1 MAFLTLKHIQR
12 IFGPGNNQVVALKD
26 ISLTVD
32 AGEYVAIMG
41 ESGAGKSTLLNI
53 IATLDQA
60 SSGKI
65 TLNGRDL
72 TKLPEKA
79 AAQYRREH
87 LGFVF
92 QNFNLLDSF
101 NNQDNIFLPLVL
113 AHTPLQEMQR
123 RLAPLAQQL
132 MISKLLARYPYEI
145 SGGQRQRIAVARALI
160 TQPELL
166 LADEP
171 TGALDSHNATQL
183 LKLFAQ
189 VNQAGQTILLVT
201 HSAATASYSRRTL
214 FIKDGIIYHELYRG
228 TQSQT
233 QYLQKINTSLT
244 ALMTSGG
251 KENVRA

>member
-12 IFGPGNNQVVALKD
+12 IFEPGNNQVVALKD

-32 AGEYVAIMG
+32 SGEYVAIMG

-79 AAQYRREH
+79 AA
-87 LGFVF
+87 
-92 QNFNLLDSF
+92 
-101 NNQDNIFLPLVL
+101 
-113 AHTPLQEMQR
+113 
-123 RLAPLAQQL
+123 PLAQQL
-132 MISKLLARYPYEI
+132 MITKLLARYPYEI

-251 KENVRA
+251 EENVRA